1 MNNSGMQLERKI
13 LLNRLEKKNL
23 IHKEALNYIRSHNF
37 SNDSIFKAGN
47 KKYITNAL
55 QFLLLFPEE
64 SVRYALV
71 DDDTNR
77 IIALFN
83 SEEGVKKAFDDV
95 CIDINNRIRWEE
107 F

>member
-1 MNNSGMQLERKI
+1 MNNSGIQLERKI

-37 SNDSIFKAGN
+37 SDDSIFKVGN
-47 KKYITNAL
+47 KEYITNAL

-71 DDDTNR
+71 DDDSNK

-83 SEEGVKKAFDDV
+83 SEEGVKKAFDSTL
-95 CIDINNRIRWEE
+95 INTAICVRWEE

>member
-23 IHKEALNYIRSHNF
+23 IPKEALNYIRSHNF
-37 SNDSIFKAGN
+37 SEDSISWARN
-47 KKYITNAL
+47 KGYITDSL

-83 SEEGVKKAFDDV
+83 SEKFD
-95 CIDINNRIRWEE
+95 CTLINTAICVRWEE

>member
-1 MNNSGMQLERKI
+1 MNNSSMELERKI

-23 IHKEALNYIRSHNF
+23 IPKEALNYIRSHNF
-37 SNDSIFKAGN
+37 SDDSIFKVGN
-47 KKYITNAL
+47 KEYITNAL

-71 DDDTNR
+71 DDTNK
-77 IIALFN
+77 IISLFT
-83 SEEGVKKAFDDV
+83 SKEGVKKAFDAYTSTLV
-95 CIDINNRIRWEE
+95 RWEE

>member
-23 IHKEALNYIRSHNF
+23 IHKEALNYIRNQNF
-37 SNDSIFKAGN
+37 SEDSIFRVRN
-47 KKYITNAL
+47 KGYITDAL
-55 QFLLLFPEE
+55 QFFLLFPEE

-71 DDDTNR
+71 DDNTNR
-77 IIALFN
+77 IIGLFN
-83 SEEGVKKAFDDV
+83 SEEGVKKAFDNV
-95 CIDINNRIRWEE
+95 CINISNRIRWEE

>member
-37 SNDSIFKAGN
+37 SDDSIFKVGN
-47 KKYITNAL
+47 KEYITNAL

-77 IIALFN
+77 IVGLFN
-83 SEEGVKKAFDDV
+83 SEEGVKKAFDNV
-95 CIDINNRIRWEE
+95 CINISNRVRWEE

>member
-23 IHKEALNYIRSHNF
+23 IDTKALNYIRSHDF
-37 SNDSIFKAGN
+37 VEDSIFKVRSEGR
-47 KKYITNAL
+47 ITDAL

-71 DDDTNR
+71 NDDTNR
-77 IIALFN
+77 VIALFN
-83 SEEGVKKAFDDV
+83 SEEGVKKAFDATL
-95 CIDINNRIRWEE
+95 INTSICVRWEE

>member
-1 MNNSGMQLERKI
+1 MNNSSMELERKI

-23 IHKEALNYIRSHNF
+23 IDAKALNYIRSHNF
-37 SNDSIFKAGN
+37 SEDSIFKVRNRG
-47 KKYITNAL
+47 YITDAL

-71 DDDTNR
+71 NDDTNR

-83 SEEGVKKAFDDV
+83 SEEGVKKAFDSTL
-95 CIDINNRIRWEE
+95 INTAICVRWEE